1 MKQKKYLDEAYLMK
15 EAAEEMGFG
24 YEENERLLGEADRI
38 EKSLTEKTAGEVAED
53 GNLP

>member
-15 EAAEEMGFG
+15 EAAEEMGFD

-38 EKSLTEKTAGEVAED
+38 EKSVTEAKSGEVAED